1 MAALQIDVSHSINSY
16 FKLLPDYSV
25 WRDCGGTVHWT
36 AVHDGKVI
44 EASCYVDDDKYELI
58 ADWFEEDDEEE
69 EEDIEHT
76 DDESESEEEPDSDD
90 DDFIVNEED
99 EPVQKKRKV

>member
-1 MAALQIDVSHSINSY
+1 MAALQIQIAELIKEQ
-16 FKLLPDYSV
+16 FAELPDHDV
-25 WRDCGGTVHWT
+25 WRDCGGTIHWT
-36 AVHDGKVI
+36 ATKDGKVL
-44 EASCYVDDDKYELI
+44 EATCYCDDDNYDLI
-58 ADWFEEDDEEE
+58 CDLFDEDED

-76 DDESESEEEPDSDD
+76 DDEEESEEEEDSDD

>member
-1 MAALQIDVSHSINSY
+1 MAALQIQIAELIKEQ
-16 FKLLPDYSV
+16 FAGLPDHDV
-25 WRDCGGTVHWT
+25 WRDCGGTIHWT
-36 AVHDGKVI
+36 ATKDGKVL
-44 EASCYVDDDKYELI
+44 EATCYCDDDNYDLI
-58 ADWFEEDDEEE
+58 CDLFDEDED

-76 DDESESEEEPDSDD
+76 DDEEESEEEEDSDD

>member
-1 MAALQIDVSHSINSY
+1 MAALQIQIAELIKEQ
-16 FKLLPDYSV
+16 FAELPDYDV
-25 WRDCGGTVHWT
+25 WRDCGGTIHWT
-36 AVHDGKVI
+36 ATKDGKVL
-44 EASCYVDDDKYELI
+44 EATCYCDDDNYDLI
-58 ADWFEEDDEEE
+58 CDLFDEDED

-76 DDESESEEEPDSDD
+76 DDEEESEEEEDSDD

>member
-1 MAALQIDVSHSINSY
+1 MAALQIDVAHSINSY

-36 AVHDGKVI
+36 AVHQGKVI

-58 ADWFEEDDEEE
+58 ADWFEEDDEED

-76 DDESESEEEPDSDD
+76 DDESESEEEADSDD
-90 DDFIVNEED
+90 DDFIVDESE

>member
-16 FKLLPDYSV
+16 FKLLTDYSV

-36 AVHDGKVI
+36 AVHQGKVI

-58 ADWFEEDDEEE
+58 ADWFEEDDED

-76 DDESESEEEPDSDD
+76 DDESESEEEHDSDD
-90 DDFIVNEED
+90 DDFIVDED
-99 EPVQKKRKV
+99 EEPMQKKRKV

>member
-1 MAALQIDVSHSINSY
+1 MAALQIDVAHSINSY

-36 AVHDGKVI
+36 AVHQGKVI

-58 ADWFEEDDEEE
+58 ADWFEEDDDD

-76 DDESESEEEPDSDD
+76 DDESESEEEEDSDD
-90 DDFIVNEED
+90 DDFTVDESE

>member
-1 MAALQIDVSHSINSY
+1 MAALQIQIAELIKEQ
-16 FKLLPDYSV
+16 FAELPDHDV
-25 WRDCGGTVHWT
+25 WRDCGGTIHWT
-36 AVHDGKVI
+36 AVHQGKVI

-58 ADWFEEDDEEE
+58 ADWFEEDDEED

-90 DDFIVNEED
+90 DDFIVDEED
-99 EPVQKKRKV
+99 EPMQKKRKM

>member
-36 AVHDGKVI
+36 AVHQGKVI

-58 ADWFEEDDEEE
+58 ADWFEEDDEED

-90 DDFIVNEED
+90 DDFIVDEEE